1 MENVNRILSGVVF
14 GVIALAVL
22 FFRPEKGPPP
32 HDGWFEKAVLESSH
46 PVVVKFGAEWCGPCR
61 GMDEAIGILRPKLSP
76 NVSFY
81 IVDIDKKPELFQ
93 HYGSGSGIPQ
103 VMIFEQGKVVASQ
116 RGFGS
121 TEQLE
126 TWIKKNI

>member
-1 MENVNRILSGVVF
+1 MENMNRIFSAVVF
-14 GVIALAVL
+14 GVIALSLV
-22 FFRPEKGPPP
+22 FFKPEQGPPP

-61 GMDEAIGILRPKLSP
+61 SMDEAIGILRPKLSS

-93 HYGSGSGIPQ
+93 HYKSGGGIPQ
-103 VMIFEQGKVVASQ
+103 VMIFEHGKVVASQ

-121 TEQLE
+121 AEQLE
-126 TWIKKNI
+126 AWIKKNI